1 MPISYDNAHWAP
13 GFSLLNAKLG
23 VLRDLNSRFSLDAFV
38 GGDNLTGS
46 RYYTQVFLNHKFDS
60 PTPPNMYLPGPYTA
74 KFYGGLTLTVK
85 P

>member
-1 MPISYDNAHWAP
+1 VAHE
-13 GFSLLNAKLG
+13 FS
-23 VLRDLNSRFSLDAFV
+23 DRFTLDAYV
-38 GGDNLTGS
+38 GGNNLGNS

-74 KFYGGLTLTVK
+74 KYYTGLQVTVR